1 MCILQLSNVEIQDYL
16 NIASRSM
23 SQKLAIAQ
31 SFNYTSAQSAT
42 NAGGSAKEKNVM
54 HSHSLAVPDQL

>member
-1 MCILQLSNVEIQDYL
+1 M
-16 NIASRSM
+16 ASRSM
-23 SQKLAIAQ
+23 RQKLAIAQ
-31 SFNYTSAQSAT
+31 SFNYTSAQNPT